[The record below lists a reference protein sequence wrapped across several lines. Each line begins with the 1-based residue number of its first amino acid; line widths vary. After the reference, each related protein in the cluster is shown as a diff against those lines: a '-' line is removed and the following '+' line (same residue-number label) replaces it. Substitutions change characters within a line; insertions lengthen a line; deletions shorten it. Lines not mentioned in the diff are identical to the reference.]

1 MLQFT
6 RAQATTILVIVLVIC
21 GLSVPNFVSDETLAG
36 WPEWAQRRIALA
48 PELQGGTS
56 VLLEVDRND
65 VRENVLKKLLRE
77 VRDDLRDAR
86 IGLASPMAIRSGSV
100 EVRPLAG
107 DFEAALAK
115 LGELSR
121 AFNGVRPVE
130 VTDAGGGLVR
140 VTPTEA
146 GVRDYEPLMAGQSMD
161 NIRARLFG
169 VPATVER
176 EGAGRIRVQVP
187 KHGPEVLNSVK
198 W

>member
-1 MLQFT
+1 MLHFT
-6 RAQATTILVIVLVIC
+6 RIQATAILVTVLVIC
-21 GLSVPNFVSDETLAG
+21 GLAVPNFASDETIGG
-36 WPEWAQRRIALA
+36 WPEWAQRRITLA

-56 VLLEVDRND
+56 VLLEVDRNG
-65 VRENVLKKLLRE
+65 VREYVLKNLFRE
-77 VRDDLRDAR
+77 VRDILHDAR
-86 IGLASPMAIRSGSV
+86 IGLANPMAIRGGGV
-100 EVRPLAG
+100 EVRPL
-107 DFEAALAK
+107 DFKAALPR

-130 VTDAGGGLVR
+130 VTDAGGGLIR

-146 GVRDYEPLMAGQSMD
+146 GVREYEAPISNGSIG

-176 EGAGRIRVQVP
+176 EGAWRIRVQVP
-187 KHGPEVLNSVK
+187 RHGPDVFTRVN